1 MATAELSDLQ
11 KLELKEAFDE
21 FDKVN
26 FTIIMKLIYKSNV
39 AYNVRE
45 IFASVIVTIFSIGW
59 KRDYNNK
66 RITSSIKV
74 YRAKSFGR

>member
-26 FTIIMKLIYKSNV
+26 FKIIMKLITNV
-39 AYNVRE
+39 NV
-45 IFASVIVTIFSIGW
+45 I
-59 KRDYNNK
+59 
-66 RITSSIKV
+66 IKM
-74 YRAKSFGR
+74 

>member
-26 FTIIMKLIYKSNV
+26 FKIIMKLISNV
-39 AYNVRE
+39 NIKMSYSMLEKIVRMLLLLY
-45 IFASVIVTIFSIGW
+45 F
-59 KRDYNNK
+59 
-66 RITSSIKV
+66 
-74 YRAKSFGR
+74 